1 MQTRHLHQLLSRLE
15 RVADVGCAEI
25 SFNEMM
31 FRFDADRFTVTIWR
45 EIADKWEELLANTRT
60 MSDKKD
66 VPLLVGESQPGYVFV
81 WGEGMTT
88 SKDSWLKDVRELA
101 PRTGANEVMTA

>member
-31 FRFDADRFTVTIWR
+31 FWFDARPLHCD
-45 EIADKWEELLANTRT
+45 DLA
-60 MSDKKD
+60 
-66 VPLLVGESQPGYVFV
+66 
-81 WGEGMTT
+81 
-88 SKDSWLKDVRELA
+88 
-101 PRTGANEVMTA
+101 